1 MFILP
6 ACHPAASCCPER
18 GAPHGVHMRWPSATG
33 VAGSLIILLSIQPAY
48 VLVQWQLDVW
58 RSSRDRGTAARA
70 PAPRHTSHAV
80 PRSAPPPP
88 PAESSAPPAI
98 APALAARVQRVP
110 AANVSV
116 VAAGPAAI
124 LLFAPHKTGST
135 FFTAFMH
142 DLHEQLGMCWYT
154 DSAAFMYHPKD
165 YSKCSSPSCGHAGEE
180 KAYSPD
186 DRGWGDCTH
195 FTSLRIREAS
205 ECVAGAGGEQ
215 SAVSSGV
222 ISRADAADAS
232 QSGEGGAGA
241 SGSGGSGSGGSR
253 QLSTAGSRQAFAGSS
268 SCVGSHGVRH
278 GLLWGPLRLPAAMN
292 AARGLLPLQRL
303 PPLAPIREPEL
314 VSDGGIANAAL
325 RQARRAVNT
334 QLPPQRPP
342 PLAPG
347 AWQWLVVLHQ
357 RHPLDTL
364 VSGYHSFGWTHP
376 AAPGAS
382 EAQQRQHEERQ
393 AAVRNQSIDAYVLA
407 NAAELARKYKPYLE
421 LLREPP
427 SPHTRV
433 LRSRYEEMVTAFPR
447 WLSTLLAALEG
458 SRVPPERLQAAKAE
472 LLRAHA
478 GTFKPDGKHKRSVL
492 PGRYER
498 ELKPETTAA
507 AIHQHQD
514 MFSLLGYS

>member
-1 MFILP
+1 
-6 ACHPAASCCPER
+6 
-18 GAPHGVHMRWPSATG
+18 MRWPTATG

-58 RSSRDRGTAARA
+58 RSSQDRGAAARA
-70 PAPRHTSHAV
+70 PVLPRHTSHAA
-80 PRSAPPPP
+80 PRSEPPPLA
-88 PAESSAPPAI
+88 AESSAPVI
-98 APALAARVQRVP
+98 TLALAARVQKAS
-110 AANVSV
+110 AANFSV
-116 VAAGPAAI
+116 VAAGPTAI

-180 KAYSPD
+180 KAYSPE

-205 ECVAGAGGEQ
+205 ECVAGAGGKQ
-215 SAVSSGV
+215 PAVSSGV

-241 SGSGGSGSGGSR
+241 SGSGRGGSGSGGSL
-253 QLSTAGSRQAFAGSS
+253 QLSTAGIRQAPAGSS

-278 GLLWGPLRLPAAMN
+278 GLLWGPLRLPAAMS
-292 AARGLLPLQRL
+292 AARGLLPLQR
-303 PPLAPIREPEL
+303 PPPVAPVAESELA
-314 VSDGGIANAAL
+314 SGGEIVHAAL

-334 QLPPQRPP
+334 QLPPQL
-342 PLAPG
+342 PLPLSRG
-347 AWQWLVVLHQ
+347 VWQWLVVLHQ

-393 AAVRNQSIDAYVLA
+393 AAVRNQSVDAYVLA

-421 LLREPP
+421 LLRESP

-458 SRVPPERLQAAKAE
+458 SRVPPERLLAAKAE
-472 LLRAHA
+472 LLRVHA

-492 PGRYER
+492 PGRYQR
-498 ELKPETTAA
+498 ELKPETIAA

>member
-1 MFILP
+1 
-6 ACHPAASCCPER
+6 
-18 GAPHGVHMRWPSATG
+18 MRWPTATG

-58 RSSRDRGTAARA
+58 RSSQDRGAAARA
-70 PAPRHTSHAV
+70 PVLPRHTSHAA
-80 PRSAPPPP
+80 PSSEPPPLA
-88 PAESSAPPAI
+88 AESSAPVI
-98 APALAARVQRVP
+98 TLALAARVQKAS
-110 AANVSV
+110 AANFSV
-116 VAAGPAAI
+116 VAAGPTAI

-180 KAYSPD
+180 KAYSPE

-205 ECVAGAGGEQ
+205 ECVAGAGGKQ
-215 SAVSSGV
+215 PAVSSGV

-241 SGSGGSGSGGSR
+241 SGSGRGGSGSGGSL
-253 QLSTAGSRQAFAGSS
+253 QLSTAGSRQAPAGSS

-278 GLLWGPLRLPAAMN
+278 GLLWGPLRLPAAMS
-292 AARGLLPLQRL
+292 AARGLLPLQR
-303 PPLAPIREPEL
+303 PPPVAPVAESELA
-314 VSDGGIANAAL
+314 SGGEIVHAAL

-334 QLPPQRPP
+334 QLPPQL
-342 PLAPG
+342 PLPLSRG
-347 AWQWLVVLHQ
+347 VWQWLVVLHQ

-364 VSGYHSFGWTHP
+364 VSGYHSFGWTPP

-393 AAVRNQSIDAYVLA
+393 AAVRNQSVDAYVLA

-421 LLREPP
+421 LLRESP

-458 SRVPPERLQAAKAE
+458 SRVPPERLLAAKAE
-472 LLRAHA
+472 LLRVHA

-492 PGRYER
+492 PGRYQR
-498 ELKPETTAA
+498 ELKPETIAA

>member
-1 MFILP
+1 
-6 ACHPAASCCPER
+6 
-18 GAPHGVHMRWPSATG
+18 MRWPSATG
-33 VAGSLIILLSIQPAY
+33 VAGSLIILLSIQPGY

-58 RSSRDRGTAARA
+58 RSSRDHGTAARA
-70 PAPRHTSHAV
+70 PVPRQTSHT
-80 PRSAPPPP
+80 PRSALPPPA
-88 PAESSAPPAI
+88 AESSAPPAI
-98 APALAARVQRVP
+98 APALAARVQRAP

-124 LLFAPHKTGST
+124 LFFAPHKTGST

-142 DLHEQLGMCWYT
+142 DLHKQLGMCWYT
-154 DSAAFMYHPKD
+154 DSAAFMYYPKD
-165 YSKCSSPSCGHAGEE
+165 YSKCSSPSCGHAGQE

-195 FTSLRIREAS
+195 FTSLRIREATACAS
-205 ECVAGAGGEQ
+205 GAGGEQ
-215 SAVSSGV
+215 PAVSSRV
-222 ISRADAADAS
+222 ISRTDAADAP

-253 QLSTAGSRQAFAGSS
+253 QLSTAGSGQAPAGSS
-268 SCVGSHGVRH
+268 SCVGSHGARH

-292 AARGLLPLQRL
+292 AARGLLPLQRA
-303 PPLAPIREPEL
+303 PPLAPAAEPEL
-314 VSDGGIANAAL
+314 ATGGDIANAAL
-325 RQARRAVNT
+325 RQARRTAST
-334 QLPPQRPP
+334 RLPPQL
-342 PLAPG
+342 PLSLSRG

-393 AAVRNQSIDAYVLA
+393 AAVRNQSVDAYVLA

-427 SPHTRV
+427 APHTRV

-458 SRVPPERLQAAKAE
+458 SRIYPERLQAAKAE

-492 PGRYER
+492 PGRYQR
-498 ELKPETTAA
+498 ELKPETIAA

-514 MFSLLGYS
+514 MFSLLGYT

>member
-1 MFILP
+1 MQK
-6 ACHPAASCCPER
+6 AS
-18 GAPHGVHMRWPSATG
+18 
-33 VAGSLIILLSIQPAY
+33 
-48 VLVQWQLDVW
+48 
-58 RSSRDRGTAARA
+58 
-70 PAPRHTSHAV
+70 
-80 PRSAPPPP
+80 
-88 PAESSAPPAI
+88 
-98 APALAARVQRVP
+98 
-110 AANVSV
+110 AANFSV
-116 VAAGPAAI
+116 VAAGPTAI

-180 KAYSPD
+180 KAYSPE

-195 FTSLRIREAS
+195 FTRLRIREAS
-205 ECVAGAGGEQ
+205 ECVADAGGKQ
-215 SAVSSGV
+215 PAVNSGV

-241 SGSGGSGSGGSR
+241 SGSGRGGSGSGGSL
-253 QLSTAGSRQAFAGSS
+253 QLSTAGSRQAPAGSS

-278 GLLWGPLRLPAAMN
+278 GLLWGPLRLPAAMS
-292 AARGLLPLQRL
+292 AARGLLPLQR
-303 PPLAPIREPEL
+303 PPPVAPVAESELA
-314 VSDGGIANAAL
+314 SGGEIVHAAL

-334 QLPPQRPP
+334 QLPPQL
-342 PLAPG
+342 PLPLSRG
-347 AWQWLVVLHQ
+347 VWQWLVVLHQ

-393 AAVRNQSIDAYVLA
+393 AAVRNQSVDAYVLA
-407 NAAELARKYKPYLE
+407 NAAELTRKYKPYLE
-421 LLREPP
+421 LLRESP

-458 SRVPPERLQAAKAE
+458 SRVPPERLQAAHAE
-472 LLRAHA
+472 LLRKSA
-478 GTFKPDGKHKRSVL
+478 GAFKPDGKHKRSVL
-492 PGRYER
+492 PGRYQR
-498 ELKPETTAA
+498 ELKPETIAA

>member
-1 MFILP
+1 
-6 ACHPAASCCPER
+6 
-18 GAPHGVHMRWPSATG
+18 MRWPTATC

-58 RSSRDRGTAARA
+58 RSSQDRGAAARA
-70 PAPRHTSHAV
+70 PVLPRHTSHAA
-80 PRSAPPPP
+80 PRSEPPPLA
-88 PAESSAPPAI
+88 AESSAPVI
-98 APALAARVQRVP
+98 TLALAARVQKAS
-110 AANVSV
+110 AANFSV
-116 VAAGPAAI
+116 VAAGPTAI

-180 KAYSPD
+180 KAYSPE

-205 ECVAGAGGEQ
+205 ECVAGAGGKQ
-215 SAVSSGV
+215 PAVSSGV

-241 SGSGGSGSGGSR
+241 SGSGRGGSGSGGSL
-253 QLSTAGSRQAFAGSS
+253 QLSTAGSRQAPAGSS

-278 GLLWGPLRLPAAMN
+278 GLLWGPLRLPAAMS
-292 AARGLLPLQRL
+292 AARGLLPLQR
-303 PPLAPIREPEL
+303 PPPVAPVAESELA
-314 VSDGGIANAAL
+314 SGGEIVHAAL

-334 QLPPQRPP
+334 QLPPQL
-342 PLAPG
+342 PLPLSRG
-347 AWQWLVVLHQ
+347 VWQWLVVLHQ

-393 AAVRNQSIDAYVLA
+393 AAVRNQSVDAYVLA

-421 LLREPP
+421 LLRESP

-458 SRVPPERLQAAKAE
+458 SRVPPERLLAAKAE
-472 LLRAHA
+472 LLRVHA

-492 PGRYER
+492 PGRYQR
-498 ELKPETTAA
+498 ELKPETIAA
-507 AIHQHQD
+507 AIQQHQD

>member
-1 MFILP
+1 
-6 ACHPAASCCPER
+6 
-18 GAPHGVHMRWPSATG
+18 MRWPTATG

-58 RSSRDRGTAARA
+58 RSSQDRGAAARA
-70 PAPRHTSHAV
+70 PVLPRHTSHAA
-80 PRSAPPPP
+80 PRSEPPPLA
-88 PAESSAPPAI
+88 AESSAPVI
-98 APALAARVQRVP
+98 TLALAARVQKAS
-110 AANVSV
+110 AANFSV
-116 VAAGPAAI
+116 VAAGPTAI

-180 KAYSPD
+180 KAYSPE

-205 ECVAGAGGEQ
+205 ECVADAGGKQ
-215 SAVSSGV
+215 PAVNSGV

-241 SGSGGSGSGGSR
+241 SGSGRGGSGSGGSL
-253 QLSTAGSRQAFAGSS
+253 QLSTAGSRQAPAGSS

-278 GLLWGPLRLPAAMN
+278 GLLWGPLRLPAAMS
-292 AARGLLPLQRL
+292 AARGLLPLQR
-303 PPLAPIREPEL
+303 PPPVAPVAESELA
-314 VSDGGIANAAL
+314 SGGEIVHAAL

-334 QLPPQRPP
+334 QLPPQL
-342 PLAPG
+342 PLPLSRG
-347 AWQWLVVLHQ
+347 VWQWLVVLHQ

-393 AAVRNQSIDAYVLA
+393 AAVRNQSVDAYVLA

-421 LLREPP
+421 LLRESP

-458 SRVPPERLQAAKAE
+458 SRVPPERLLAAKAE
-472 LLRAHA
+472 LLRVHA

-492 PGRYER
+492 PGRYQR
-498 ELKPETTAA
+498 ELKPETIAA

>member
-1 MFILP
+1 MITL
-6 ACHPAASCCPER
+6 
-18 GAPHGVHMRWPSATG
+18 
-33 VAGSLIILLSIQPAY
+33 
-48 VLVQWQLDVW
+48 
-58 RSSRDRGTAARA
+58 
-70 PAPRHTSHAV
+70 
-80 PRSAPPPP
+80 
-88 PAESSAPPAI
+88 
-98 APALAARVQRVP
+98 ALAARVQKAS
-110 AANVSV
+110 AANFSV
-116 VAAGPAAI
+116 VAAGPTAI

-180 KAYSPD
+180 KAYSPE

-205 ECVAGAGGEQ
+205 ECVAGAGGKQ
-215 SAVSSGV
+215 PAVSSGV

-241 SGSGGSGSGGSR
+241 SGSGRGGSGSGGSL
-253 QLSTAGSRQAFAGSS
+253 QLSTAGSRQAPAGSS

-278 GLLWGPLRLPAAMN
+278 GLLWGPLRLPAAMS
-292 AARGLLPLQRL
+292 AARGLLPLQR
-303 PPLAPIREPEL
+303 PPPVAPVAESELA
-314 VSDGGIANAAL
+314 SGGEIVHAAL

-334 QLPPQRPP
+334 QLPPQL
-342 PLAPG
+342 PLPLSRG
-347 AWQWLVVLHQ
+347 VWQWLVVLHQ

-393 AAVRNQSIDAYVLA
+393 AAVRNQSVDAYVLA

-421 LLREPP
+421 LLRESP

-458 SRVPPERLQAAKAE
+458 SRVPPERLLAAKAE
-472 LLRAHA
+472 LLRVHA

-492 PGRYER
+492 PGRYQR
-498 ELKPETTAA
+498 ELKPETIAA
-507 AIHQHQD
+507 AIQQHQD

>member
-1 MFILP
+1 M
-6 ACHPAASCCPER
+6 
-18 GAPHGVHMRWPSATG
+18 
-33 VAGSLIILLSIQPAY
+33 
-48 VLVQWQLDVW
+48 
-58 RSSRDRGTAARA
+58 
-70 PAPRHTSHAV
+70 
-80 PRSAPPPP
+80 
-88 PAESSAPPAI
+88 
-98 APALAARVQRVP
+98 QRVP

-253 QLSTAGSRQAFAGSS
+253 QLSTAGSGQAPAGSS
-268 SCVGSHGVRH
+268 SCVGSHGARH

>member
-1 MFILP
+1 
-6 ACHPAASCCPER
+6 
-18 GAPHGVHMRWPSATG
+18 MRWPTATG

-58 RSSRDRGTAARA
+58 RSSQDRGAAARA
-70 PAPRHTSHAV
+70 PVLPRHTSHAA
-80 PRSAPPPP
+80 PSSEPPPLA
-88 PAESSAPPAI
+88 AESSAPVI
-98 APALAARVQRVP
+98 TLALAARVQKAS
-110 AANVSV
+110 AANFSV
-116 VAAGPAAI
+116 VAAGPTAI

-180 KAYSPD
+180 KAYSPE

-205 ECVAGAGGEQ
+205 ECVAGAGGKQ
-215 SAVSSGV
+215 PAVSSGV
-222 ISRADAADAS
+222 ISRADTADAS

-241 SGSGGSGSGGSR
+241 SGSGRGGSGSGGSL
-253 QLSTAGSRQAFAGSS
+253 QLSTAGSRQAPAGSS

-278 GLLWGPLRLPAAMN
+278 GLLWGPLRLPAAMS
-292 AARGLLPLQRL
+292 AARGLLPLQR
-303 PPLAPIREPEL
+303 PPPVAPVAESELA
-314 VSDGGIANAAL
+314 SGGEIVHAAL

-334 QLPPQRPP
+334 QLPPQL
-342 PLAPG
+342 PLPLSRG
-347 AWQWLVVLHQ
+347 VWQWLVVLHQ

-393 AAVRNQSIDAYVLA
+393 AAVRNQSVDAYVLA

-421 LLREPP
+421 LLRESP

-458 SRVPPERLQAAKAE
+458 SRVPPERLLAAKAE
-472 LLRAHA
+472 LLRVHA

-492 PGRYER
+492 PGRYQR
-498 ELKPETTAA
+498 ELKPETIAA

>member
-1 MFILP
+1 
-6 ACHPAASCCPER
+6 
-18 GAPHGVHMRWPSATG
+18 MRWPTATG

-58 RSSRDRGTAARA
+58 RSSQDRGAAARA
-70 PAPRHTSHAV
+70 PVLPRHTSHAA
-80 PRSAPPPP
+80 PRSEPPPLA
-88 PAESSAPPAI
+88 AESSAPVI
-98 APALAARVQRVP
+98 TLALAARVQKAS
-110 AANVSV
+110 AANFSV
-116 VAAGPAAI
+116 VAAGPTAI

-180 KAYSPD
+180 KAYSPE

-205 ECVAGAGGEQ
+205 ECVAGAGGKQ
-215 SAVSSGV
+215 PAVSSGV

-241 SGSGGSGSGGSR
+241 SGSGRGGSGSGGSL
-253 QLSTAGSRQAFAGSS
+253 QLSTAGSRQAPAGSS

-278 GLLWGPLRLPAAMN
+278 GLLWGPLRLPAAMS
-292 AARGLLPLQRL
+292 AARGLLPLQR
-303 PPLAPIREPEL
+303 PPPVAPVAESELA
-314 VSDGGIANAAL
+314 SGGEIVHAAL

-334 QLPPQRPP
+334 QLPPQL
-342 PLAPG
+342 PLPLSRG
-347 AWQWLVVLHQ
+347 VWQWLVVLHQ

-393 AAVRNQSIDAYVLA
+393 AAVRNQSVDAYVLA

-421 LLREPP
+421 LLRESP

-458 SRVPPERLQAAKAE
+458 SRVPPERLLAAKAE
-472 LLRAHA
+472 LLRVHA

-492 PGRYER
+492 PGRYQR
-498 ELKPETTAA
+498 ELKPETIAA

>member
-1 MFILP
+1 
-6 ACHPAASCCPER
+6 
-18 GAPHGVHMRWPSATG
+18 MRWPTATG

-58 RSSRDRGTAARA
+58 RSSQDRGAAARA
-70 PAPRHTSHAV
+70 PVLPRHTSHAA
-80 PRSAPPPP
+80 PRSEPPPLA
-88 PAESSAPPAI
+88 AESSAPVI
-98 APALAARVQRVP
+98 TLALAARVQKAS
-110 AANVSV
+110 AANFSV
-116 VAAGPAAI
+116 VAAGPTAI

-180 KAYSPD
+180 KAYSPE

-205 ECVAGAGGEQ
+205 ECVAGAGGKQ
-215 SAVSSGV
+215 PAVSSGV

-241 SGSGGSGSGGSR
+241 SGSGRGGSGSGGSL
-253 QLSTAGSRQAFAGSS
+253 QLSTAGSRQAPAGSS

-278 GLLWGPLRLPAAMN
+278 GLLWGPLRLPAAMS
-292 AARGLLPLQRL
+292 AARGLLPLQR
-303 PPLAPIREPEL
+303 PPPVAPVAESELA
-314 VSDGGIANAAL
+314 SGGEIVHAAL

-334 QLPPQRPP
+334 QLPPQL
-342 PLAPG
+342 PLPLSRG
-347 AWQWLVVLHQ
+347 VWQWLVVLHQ

-393 AAVRNQSIDAYVLA
+393 AAVRNQSVDAYVLA

-421 LLREPP
+421 LLRESP

-458 SRVPPERLQAAKAE
+458 SRVPPERLLAAKAE
-472 LLRAHA
+472 LLRVHA

-492 PGRYER
+492 PGRYQR
-498 ELKPETTAA
+498 ELKPETIAA
-507 AIHQHQD
+507 AIQQHQD